1 MYSTDS
7 RKNFTSI
14 ESFITEPNSRAQSIA
29 LEENVKEFGLTYF
42 GITDRRQGKQDS
54 LAPIYPALAQL
65 PFQVS
70 YISSVPNRALR
81 YATIT
86 PSFGLRLYFYQLPGI
101 TCVCGDSHTSSKPN
115 TLSAKRPIF

>member
-54 LAPIYPALAQL
+54 LAPI
-65 PFQVS
+65 
-70 YISSVPNRALR
+70 
-81 YATIT
+81 TT
-86 PSFGLRLYFYQLPGI
+86 RLLSCRSIPGI
-101 TCVCGDSHTSSKPN
+101 VHIIGPEQGFTVCN
-115 TLSAKRPIF
+115 N